1 MFRLVCNLDPRGPA
15 GKMRQI
21 YYILCIM
28 PLAVM
33 AMSNGRNTESLLQDG
48 SNQFTAKMFSE
59 VTKASP
65 KQSIIL
71 SAISVMPPLAELA
84 LASVD
89 ESHDE
94 ILKAIGTPND
104 DTTKAVFSYANKELK
119 STEGVT
125 LTTANKIYIGNHY
138 ELNND
143 FAALS
148 KDVFGSEV
156 KTINFEEN
164 IKAATEINT
173 WVEEQT
179 NHRIKDLVDPESL
192 GANTKAVLVNAIY
205 FKGGWADPFDK
216 ALTEEKDFHVSK
228 NKVIKVPMMY
238 RSGNYGYLESDELN
252 SQMIEIPYNGYQA
265 SLIVILPREI
275 EGIEE
280 LLEKIKDPLV
290 LKQSIDNDLKQS
302 FGTEVEVSIPKFK
315 IETTTNLK
323 DVLIKMNVTNLF
335 EADKAKLYNLLK
347 DADDLFIDSAIQK
360 AFIEVNEEG
369 AEAAAANEFNLVGA
383 SYVIDPKVPPVF
395 KADRPFYFA
404 IKMNSLTL
412 FSGVMYGA

>member
-1 MFRLVCNLDPRGPA
+1 MFSDLSTNNGLRLMVAIKILDL
-15 GKMRQI
+15 
-21 YYILCIM
+21 Y
-28 PLAVM
+28 V
-33 AMSNGRNTESLLQDG
+33 
-48 SNQFTAKMFSE
+48 QFTGSAPSN
-59 VTKASP
+59 TKFNAF
-65 KQSIIL
+65 
-71 SAISVMPPLAELA
+71 A
-84 LASVD
+84 
-89 ESHDE
+89 
-94 ILKAIGTPND
+94 D
-104 DTTKAVFSYANKELK
+104 D
-119 STEGVT
+119 
-125 LTTANKIYIGNHY
+125 
-138 ELNND
+138 
-143 FAALS
+143 
-148 KDVFGSEV
+148 
-156 KTINFEEN
+156 
-164 IKAATEINT
+164 
-173 WVEEQT
+173 VEEQT

-302 FGTEVEVSIPKFK
+302 FGTEVE
-315 IETTTNLK
+315 
-323 DVLIKMNVTNLF
+323 MNVTKLF